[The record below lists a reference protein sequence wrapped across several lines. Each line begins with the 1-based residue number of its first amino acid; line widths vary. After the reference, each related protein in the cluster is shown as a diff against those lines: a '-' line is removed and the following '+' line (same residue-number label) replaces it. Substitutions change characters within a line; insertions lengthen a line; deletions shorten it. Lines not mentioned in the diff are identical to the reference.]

1 MLRKLSALVGFGA
14 GYVLGTRAG
23 REQYE
28 KIMQM
33 VQGVKDNPRVQE
45 TTSMLSQ
52 QATELADTASSTV
65 QDKVT
70 TAAEKAKST
79 VGGGSSDAVIDVTNE
94 TKAPLA
100 GAAASGSAPDLARSA
115 TGSATGATTNR
126 SRTRS

>member
-33 VQGVKDNPRVQE
+33 VQGVKENPRVQE

-52 QATELADTASSTV
+52 QASELADTATSTV
-65 QDKVT
+65 QDKVSMAT
-70 TAAEKAKST
+70 DKAKST
-79 VGGGSSDAVIDVTNE
+79 VGGGSSDAVIDVTAD
-94 TKAPLA
+94 TAAPIT
-100 GAAASGSAPDLARSA
+100 GAAPAGGAPDLARSA
-115 TGSATGATTNR
+115 TGSATGAT
-126 SRTRS
+126 SRTRSRS

>member
-33 VQGVKDNPRVQE
+33 LQGVKENPRVQE

-65 QDKVT
+65 QDKVS
-70 TAAEKAKST
+70 TATDKAKSA
-79 VGGGSSDAVIDVTNE
+79 VSSSDSVDLTAG
-94 TKAPLA
+94 PMA
-100 GAAASGSAPDLARSA
+100 GAAPSGSAPTTVTPGAA
-115 TGSATGATTNR
+115 TR
-126 SRTRS
+126 SRS